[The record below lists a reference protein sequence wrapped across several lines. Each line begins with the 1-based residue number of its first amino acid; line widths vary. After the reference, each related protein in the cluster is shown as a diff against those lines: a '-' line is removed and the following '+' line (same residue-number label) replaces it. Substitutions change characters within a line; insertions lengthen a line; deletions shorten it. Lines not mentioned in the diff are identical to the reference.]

1 MQIHMQI
8 RTLFSTWFPHTLRE
22 SEVLDSAVREQI
34 DITRFV
40 IGWRDF
46 LTNEEA
52 SYIAAHSLQIRG
64 KC

>member
-34 DITRFV
+34 DIARFV

-52 SYIAAHSLQIRG
+52 S
-64 KC
+64 

>member
-40 IGWRDF
+40 TGCRDF

-52 SYIAAHSLQIRG
+52 S
-64 KC
+64 

>member
-22 SEVLDSAVREQI
+22 SEVLDSAAREQI
-34 DITRFV
+34 DITRFM
-40 IGWRDF
+40 IGWRNF

-52 SYIAAHSLQIRG
+52 S
-64 KC
+64 